1 MSRLPH
7 NRAICSGDVYR
18 NHPTYGV
25 NWKRSSAEKAAI
37 KKQKKVKNKAEIKAV
52 FKRIKGWSFDF
63 LTKISS
69 ENKSFVWREAAKRAL
84 QQRHNQSP
92 RNGGKAHRNKGT
104 GLREADGQFV
114 PEHSGKAHTTKKP
127 GNDVNVLFNATE
139 ITRECRGDETPAS
152 AGPTTICPFACH
164 GMQDDSL
171 QRGRVDYFPDKSYAQ
186 CTGRKLDVRKGDPS
200 N

>member
-1 MSRLPH
+1 MSRLSH

-25 NWKRSSAEKAAI
+25 NWRRSSAEKAAI
-37 KKQKKVKNKAEIKAV
+37 KKHRKIKNKAEIKAV

-104 GLREADGQFV
+104 GPREADGCV
-114 PEHSGKAHTTKKP
+114 APEHSSKAHTTKKP
-127 GNDVNVLFNATE
+127 GNDVNVLFNATA
-139 ITRECRGDETPAS
+139 ITREKVGKKPTG

-171 QRGRVDYFPDKSYAQ
+171 QRGRVDYFPDNSYAQ
-186 CTGRKLDVRKGDPS
+186 CTGRKLDVQMGDPS